1 VIEFVGPVKCDAMVS
16 LLEYE
21 VLISD
26 ALAEEL
32 GIVILA
38 PKQVY
43 GSSKMRIRLG
53 QARLHNTGSK
63 HMDLGD

>member
-1 VIEFVGPVKCDAMVS
+1 VIGIVGPVKYNVTVS

-38 PKQVY
+38 PK
-43 GSSKMRIRLG
+43 
-53 QARLHNTGSK
+53 TGLWKFKDEDKVRTSETPQYWF
-63 HMDLGD
+63 

>member
-1 VIEFVGPVKCDAMVS
+1 VIGIVGPVKCDAMIS

-32 GIVILA
+32 EIVILA
-38 PKQVY
+38 PK
-43 GSSKMRIRLG
+43 
-53 QARLHNTGSK
+53 TGLWRFRDEDKVRTSETPQ
-63 HMDLGD
+63 HWF

>member
-1 VIEFVGPVKCDAMVS
+1 MVF
-16 LLEYE
+16 LLKYE

-32 GIVILA
+32 GIVILT
-38 PKQVY
+38 PKT
-43 GSSKMRIRLG
+43 GLWKFKDEDRIRTSE
-53 QARLHNTGSK
+53 ARNTGSK